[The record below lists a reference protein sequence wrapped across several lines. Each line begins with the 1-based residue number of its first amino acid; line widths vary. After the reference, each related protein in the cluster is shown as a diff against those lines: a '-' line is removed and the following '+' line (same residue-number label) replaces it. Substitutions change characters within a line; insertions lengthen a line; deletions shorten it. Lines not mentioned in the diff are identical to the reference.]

1 MEEIS
6 LRDLVGILRKW
17 LWLIIVL
24 FVAAIIISGVISFYV
39 LEPEYQTFTTLMVGK
54 PKDYRTE
61 NTLEYNE
68 ILLNQKLVST
78 YGELVKS
85 RAVADRVID
94 NLKLDLSYKQF
105 TEKVNVNLVK
115 DTEIIKLQVT
125 DRDPALAA
133 EIADE
138 TAEVFMDTVR
148 DIMKVEN
155 VQVIDKA
162 QLPENPIKPRPM
174 LNMAIAGVLGLMMGV
189 FFAFLMEYLDNTIK
203 TKADVERHLNLPVLG
218 AIPVFDNKA
227 TKLIS
232 LTNPKSPV
240 TEAFRTLRTNIQ
252 FSSIDEE
259 IRTLVITS
267 STPTEGKSV
276 VTNNMAAIMAQGD
289 KKVLLIDGD
298 LRKPRIHE
306 HFKLS
311 NHQGLTNILVGDKDL
326 KDVVNRYAPLDNLY
340 ILTSGPIPPNPAEI
354 LGSKKMKDF
363 LNKAKEDYDIILID
377 TPPIGLVTDSA
388 VLSTICDALIY
399 VVAVGQ
405 TEVDVVKHSK
415 DLLDTVNANIIGVV
429 LNKVPVDGRS
439 YYKYYNYY
447 GYYEEEVKEG
457 ASV

>member
-1 MEEIS
+1 
-6 LRDLVGILRKW
+6 
-17 LWLIIVL
+17 
-24 FVAAIIISGVISFYV
+24 
-39 LEPEYQTFTTLMVGK
+39 
-54 PKDYRTE
+54 
-61 NTLEYNE
+61 
-68 ILLNQKLVST
+68 
-78 YGELVKS
+78 
-85 RAVADRVID
+85 
-94 NLKLDLSYKQF
+94 
-105 TEKVNVNLVK
+105 
-115 DTEIIKLQVT
+115 
-125 DRDPALAA
+125 
-133 EIADE
+133 
-138 TAEVFMDTVR
+138 
-148 DIMKVEN
+148 MK
-155 VQVIDKA
+155 
-162 QLPENPIKPRPM
+162 RRFR
-174 LNMAIAGVLGLMMGV
+174 LGLMMGV
-189 FFAFLMEYLDNTIK
+189 FFAFLMEYLDNTIR

-289 KKVLLIDGD
+289 KKVLLIEGD